1 MKIENKNKNISEC
14 SIENEWINYYSLV
27 DKYID
32 KQCNNN
38 LYPIYNNLYFL
49 QYIHIMVLTFCSRNI
64 FYYFKIIYN

>member
-1 MKIENKNKNISEC
+1 MKIENINKNISEC

-49 QYIHIMVLTFCSRNI
+49 
-64 FYYFKIIYN
+64 